1 MINRRR
7 LMMSA
12 AAGAGLAVSGCALLP
27 SGGPGIAPAGS
38 EDARLDAL
46 LQAQFDD
53 ALDRGHEGATSLGL
67 DVGARAEQRSR
78 LNDRSV
84 AAFMAEI
91 PRNRERLTALQA
103 IDADALT
110 ADGRLSYDIALFQRE
125 LAVGYA
131 RFPWHTPDGW
141 RQTPYGVS
149 QLGGA
154 YATVPD
160 FLDSTHPIETAADVE
175 AFLDR
180 LEAFPTA
187 LDQDTERMR
196 ANAGLGVIAPDFVL
210 DKTRLQLIALRDQP
224 GTEQAMVLSLARRSA
239 EKGLPNSSAR
249 AAAIFDGPVRA
260 ALGRQIEAVEALRL
274 RSSHQAGVL
283 RVPDGEAYYALNLRN
298 FTTTDYSPADIH
310 RIGLE
315 QVADLQNQID
325 LLLKGEGY
333 TQGTVAERL
342 AGLRTEQRF
351 RFANTDAGREELL
364 AFVNA
369 EMASIRARMP
379 EVFPRIPRNDFL
391 VRRVPPAI
399 EAGAPGGYAQGGSLD
414 GSRPGIYYIN
424 LRDTAEWPR
433 WTLKTLTYHEAAPGH
448 LFQGALAREAGEL
461 PIYRRVGGFSA
472 YGEGWGLYSER
483 LADELGVYDGDPFGR
498 IGYLE
503 SFLFRACR
511 LVVDTGLHAQDWSR
525 EEAIRYFAEN
535 VGDPNESEVERY
547 CVAPGQACSYKIGE
561 TFITALR
568 GSLKDR
574 PGFDL
579 KRFHAAVIDGGN
591 IPLTILERRVRAAMG

>member
-1 MINRRR
+1 MIDRRR
-7 LMMSA
+7 LMLSSAGLGLMAALPA
-12 AAGAGLAVSGCALLP
+12 AAQTAA
-27 SGGPGIAPAGS
+27 S

-53 ALDRGHEGATSLGL
+53 ALDRAPEDATSLGL
-67 DVGARAEQRSR
+67 DVGARAGQRSR
-78 LNDRSV
+78 LDDRSV
-84 AAFMAEI
+84 AAFEAEV
-91 PRNRERLTALQA
+91 PRNRERLDRLRTIDATALSP
-103 IDADALT
+103 
-110 ADGRLSYDIALFQRE
+110 DGRLSYDIALFQRE

-141 RQTPYGVS
+141 KQTPYGVS

-160 FLDSTHPIETAADVE
+160 FLDSTHPVETAADVD
-175 AFLDR
+175 AFLER
-180 LEAFPTA
+180 LAAFPTA

-196 ANAGLGVIAPDFVL
+196 ANAGMGVIAPDFAL
-210 DKTRLQLIALRDQP
+210 DKTRQQLTALRDQP
-224 GTEQAMVLSLARRSA
+224 GAEQAMIHSLVRRA
-239 EKGLPNSSAR
+239 VEKGLANPGDR
-249 AAAIFDGPVRA
+249 AAALFDGPVRA
-260 ALGRQIEAVEALRL
+260 ALARQIAEVEAHRA

-315 QVADLQNQID
+315 QVADLQGQID
-325 LLLKGEGY
+325 GLLKGEGY

-342 AGLRTEQRF
+342 AGLRTEPRF

-369 EMASIRARMP
+369 EMAAIRARMP

-525 EEAIRYFAEN
+525 ERAIRYFTEN
-535 VGDPNESEVERY
+535 VGDPNEAEVERY
-547 CVAPGQACSYKIGE
+547 CVSPGQACSYKIGE

-591 IPLTILERRVRAAMG
+591 IPLTILERRVRAAMA

>member
-1 MINRRR
+1 MIDRRR
-7 LMMSA
+7 LMLST
-12 AAGAGLAVSGCALLP
+12 AGLGLTAALP
-27 SGGPGIAPAGS
+27 AIAQTPVGS
-38 EDARLDAL
+38 EDARLHTL
-46 LQAQFDD
+46 LLAQFEDG
-53 ALDRGHEGATSLGL
+53 LDRSPESATSLGL
-67 DVGARAEQRSR
+67 DVGPRAAQRGQ
-78 LNDRSV
+78 LADRSV
-84 AAFMAEI
+84 AAFQAEV
-91 PRNRERLTALQA
+91 PRNRERLAQLQA
-103 IDADALT
+103 INADALS

-160 FLDSTHPIETAADVE
+160 FLDSTHPIETLDDVE
-175 AFLDR
+175 AFLNR
-180 LEAFPTA
+180 LDAFPAA
-187 LDQDTERMR
+187 LDQDTERML
-196 ANAGLGVIAPDFVL
+196 ANAEMGVIAPDFVL
-210 DKTRLQLIALRDQP
+210 DKTRLQLTALRDQP
-224 GTEQAMVLSLARRSA
+224 GEQQAMIQSLVRRSA
-239 EKGLPNSSAR
+239 EKGLPNFGPGAAR
-249 AAAIFDGPVRA
+249 IFDGRVRD
-260 ALGRQIEAVEALRL
+260 ALARQIAAVETLRA

-283 RVPDGEAYYALNLRN
+283 RVPDGEAYYAHNLRN

-325 LLLKGEGY
+325 VLLKGEGY

-342 AGLRTEQRF
+342 AGLRSEPRF

-369 EMASIRARMP
+369 EMATIRARMP

-414 GSRPGIYYIN
+414 GTRPGIYYIN

-483 LADELGVYDGDPFGR
+483 LADELGVYEGDPFGR

-525 EEAIRYFAEN
+525 ERAIQYFTEN
-535 VGDPNESEVERY
+535 VGDPNEAEVERY

-568 GSLKDR
+568 ASLKDR

-591 IPLTILERRVRAAMG
+591 IPLTILERRVRAAMA